1 MANVIYNSSDQ
12 LPTESGPNARLEL
25 SVAGHLFLHC
35 LVDSATLSAIR
46 ATATQ
51 RIFIGKDGSA
61 IGQLYGIDLLGT
73 ANAVYNEGK
82 IESKTDTAIKFSGGG
97 ANSVVNSGMITAKGM
112 AIEGNSGNERITNYG
127 TLQTTSDVT
136 NAVLLD
142 LKGGNDFYE
151 GIGGSAIGGI
161 INLGDG
167 NDTAFGGL
175 GDETFSGG
183 KGTDYIDGG
192 AGNDMVDYS
201 EATGGVTVNL
211 SRTTSQNIEGEQ
223 GSDTLINIENVTG
236 SAHDDDIIGSTGN
249 NALYGGEGDDILEG
263 GLGSDTL
270 DGGGGIN
277 TARYSG
283 AAAAKVD
290 LRKQN
295 ETTPE
300 AQPTSGYGSD
310 TLIGIT
316 NLIGGTGADHFT
328 GNDANNRLEGKA
340 GNDTLVGG
348 KGNDILDGGTGQN
361 TAEFS
366 GTRVGYL
373 ITHNQDGSVTVKDG
387 QEQRD
392 GIDTLKDVRFVKFS
406 DQIVALVNDKP
417 SSVSLSSTSVS
428 ESTAVGTSVADL
440 FGSDPDGDKLTYRIT
455 SNPDGLFGLDSTGKE
470 IILTKSLDYET
481 ATQYT
486 ISITADDGYGGEFT
500 KAFTINVRNVVE
512 TAPLIRQGTARAE
525 NLTGESGNDRL
536 FGLGGN
542 DQLTGQIG
550 NDTLNGGTGNDI
562 LMGGAGKDV
571 FVFDQKLS
579 AKSNRDHI
587 QDFGPKDDT
596 IHLSK
601 KVFSKLSKGTLSSK
615 AFVVGDTFKDKDDR
629 ILYHKKGGAL
639 FYDPDGSGSAKAIQ
653 FATISENLS
662 VTHKDFFVI

>member
-25 SVAGHLFLHC
+25 SAAGHLFLHC

-82 IESKTDTAIKFSGGG
+82 IESKTDTAIKFSGAG
-97 ANSVVNSGMITAKGM
+97 ANSVVNSGMITAVGM
-112 AIEGNSGNERITNYG
+112 AIQGNSGNDRITNYG
-127 TLQTTSDVT
+127 TLQTTSGAT
-136 NAVLLD
+136 GAVLLD
-142 LKGGNDFYE
+142 LQGGNDFYE
-151 GIGGSAIGGI
+151 GIGGSAIGGMI
-161 INLGDG
+161 KLGDG

-175 GDETFSGG
+175 GDEAFSGG
-183 KGTDYIDGG
+183 EGTDYIDGG
-192 AGNDMVDYS
+192 AGNDMLDYS
-201 EATGGVTVNL
+201 EAEGRVNVNL
-211 SRTTSQNIEGEQ
+211 SRTTSQPIGGEQ

-236 SAHDDDIIGSTGN
+236 SAHGDDIIGSTGN
-249 NALYGGEGDDILEG
+249 NALYGGVGDDTLEG

-270 DGGGGIN
+270 DGGNGIN

-283 AAAAKVD
+283 AAAAEVD
-290 LRKQN
+290 LTKSGSQS
-295 ETTPE
+295 TG
-300 AQPTSGYGSD
+300 GYGSD
-310 TLIGIT
+310 TLIGIM
-316 NLIGGTGADHFT
+316 NLIGGTGADHFI
-328 GNDANNRLEGKA
+328 GNDSNNQLEGKA

-348 KGNDILDGGTGQN
+348 KGNDILDGGTGQD

-366 GTRVGYL
+366 GARAGYK
-373 ITHNQDGSVTVKDG
+373 ITYNQDGTVTVEDG
-387 QEQRD
+387 QGQRD

-428 ESTAVGTSVADL
+428 ESTLVGTSVADL

-481 ATQYT
+481 ATQHT

-512 TAPLIRQGTARAE
+512 TAPLIRQGTPRAE

-579 AKSNRDHI
+579 AKSNRDYI

-653 FATISENLS
+653 FATISKNLS